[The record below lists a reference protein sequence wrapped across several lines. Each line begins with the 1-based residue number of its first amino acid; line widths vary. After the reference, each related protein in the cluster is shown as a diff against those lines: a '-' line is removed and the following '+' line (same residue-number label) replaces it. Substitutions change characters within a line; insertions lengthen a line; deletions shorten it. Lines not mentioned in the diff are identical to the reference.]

1 MPLRTLLGTATAA
14 TAALL
19 LGPATL
25 AAQDTPAAPAA
36 TPPVVRGRVIDARTQ
51 AAVPD
56 AVVALTAGRDTLGT
70 ARTDGDG
77 FFAATLRAS
86 AAALVAHFARAG
98 YRGDSLALDTA
109 ATAASTAASAAP
121 LAVAMTPA
129 AASVVASADGPAAVT
144 LRPARIVAS
153 AASQIAERARRAG
166 GTYIGAAEIARRA
179 PGRTADLFRGVS
191 GVVVQDDGGRTR
203 LASTR
208 RVEMRQAGLAP
219 AAAAD
224 SVDPLEG
231 VKLPGGGGTSCVL
244 RVGLDGQLM
253 AEDFSVDDVPVS
265 DVAAIEI
272 YRGAATVPVA
282 LSTVRGSVKCGAI
295 MIWTRGKLHAR

>member
-1 MPLRTLLGTATAA
+1 MPLRMSARMIAIAA
-14 TAALL
+14 AL
-19 LGPATL
+19 LGPAAL
-25 AAQDTPAAPAA
+25 AAQDSTA
-36 TPPVVRGRVIDARTQ
+36 TTPVVRGRVIDARTQ

-56 AVVALTAGRDTLGT
+56 AAVALTARRDTLGT
-70 ARTDGDG
+70 AHTDAAG
-77 FFAATLRAS
+77 FFTATLRAG
-86 AAALVAHFARAG
+86 AAGTASALVAHFARAG
-98 YRGDSLALDTA
+98 YRGDSLALDTT
-109 ATAASTAASAAP
+109 ATAAP

-129 AASVVASADGPAAVT
+129 AGTVASAAAAVA

-179 PGRTADLFRGVS
+179 PSRTADLFRGVS
-191 GVVVQDDGGRTR
+191 GVALQDDGGRTR

-208 RVEMRQAGLAP
+208 RVEMRQTGLAP

-253 AEDFSVDDVPVS
+253 SEDFSVDDVPVS

-272 YRGAATVPVA
+272 YRGAASVPVA
-282 LSTVRGSVKCGAI
+282 LSTARGSTKCGAV
-295 MIWTRGKLHAR
+295 MIWTRGILNAR